1 MSSSQLRLAL
11 QQPVI
16 VADRPGDQGARGDMY
31 LCNLNFKPTPGG
43 MHLPKILFHQSE
55 GRQALRPQADQA
67 HAFGMY
73 PEEVVPNLQSGRL
86 L

>member
-1 MSSSQLRLAL
+1 
-11 QQPVI
+11 
-16 VADRPGDQGARGDMY
+16 
-31 LCNLNFKPTPGG
+31 

-73 PEEVVPNLQSGRL
+73 PEEVVPDLQSERL
-86 L
+86 LQFHVPYTIAKL